1 MKRVLGLSF
10 VGFMFLLTGL
20 VSQAQ
25 QTATSGQFVGTATIT
40 GGGKTNYIPI
50 WTSPSTLGNSVI
62 LQKSGTVGI
71 GTTNPLANF
80 TLDVNGSVHVGGG
93 VGVQGTIFG
102 NALVV
107 FDALNVQGN
116 ITDPCIGLTS
126 ANLIEGS
133 NANSVTAGVTGATI
147 GGGGDPKDVNRVT
160 DSFGTVSG
168 GLGNVAGNNSG
179 TTCDAYSATV
189 GGGIHNTASGPVS
202 TVAGGDSNTA
212 SGPDSTVAGGDS
224 NTASGFISTVAG
236 GVFNIASGHSS
247 TVAGGQ
253 HNTASGRFSTVAGG
267 IVNTAS
273 GDGSTVAGGRGN
285 TASGNNS
292 FAAGQSANAKD
303 DGSFVWCQAGNT
315 CTSLGTNSFQVAIKG
330 PIYFFDGPNGSGCNL
345 SAGGGSWNCSS
356 DRSLKGD
363 ITPIDSRSVLERV
376 AQLPITQWKMKAERS
391 GAKHIGPMAQDFYA
405 AFGLGDDDRYIALGD
420 GQGVALAAIQAL
432 YKVVQEKD
440 QQIQQLQQRLERLEQ
455 VAQKYSALN

>member
-212 SGPDSTVAGGDS
+212 SGPDSTVAGG
-224 NTASGFISTVAG
+224 
-236 GVFNIASGHSS
+236 
-247 TVAGGQ
+247 
-253 HNTASGRFSTVAGG
+253 